1 MTANRLP
8 STRVVVAAAVLGA
21 IVLAITVVGW
31 AAAFFALK
39 RYRARV
45 PYWV

>member
-1 MTANRLP
+1 MIGQDQQAYHWY
-8 STRVVVAAAVLGA
+8 

-31 AAAFFALK
+31 AAAILALRK
-39 RYRARV
+39 YRARV